1 MTDSATSGGSA
12 TAAGT
17 NLAGQSAR
25 VRLLLGGAVLV
36 LVALVA
42 GVLLGRVTAPS
53 TGGPIPGNTSAE
65 AGFSRDMQTHHAQAV
80 EMSLLVRD
88 RSDSDEIRLL
98 ALDMATAQ
106 MNQMGQMAAWLQLW
120 GLPAAEAEPSMTW
133 MTRPALD
140 GGSHESHDG
149 TAEHS
154 HTPGEPM
161 PGLAT
166 PEQMQQLRDAEGV
179 EAERLFLELM
189 IAHHRGG
196 VEMAEA
202 VIERSEHPV
211 VLDLAGGMVRVQ
223 QSELDYM
230 TELLEARS

>member
-1 MTDSATSGGSA
+1 MTASGTPDTVSATGAAA
-12 TAAGT
+12 TP
-17 NLAGQSAR
+17 R
-25 VRLLLGGAVLV
+25 VRLLLGAAVLV
-36 LVALVA
+36 LIALVA
-42 GVLLGRVTAPS
+42 GVLLGRITAPS
-53 TGGPIPGNTSAE
+53 AGGPIPSNTSAE
-65 AGFSRDMQTHHAQAV
+65 AGFSRDMQTHHTQAV
-80 EMSLLVRD
+80 EMALLVRD

-106 MNQMGQMAAWLQLW
+106 MQQIGQMAAWLQLW
-120 GLPAAEAEPSMTW
+120 GLPAAPPEPSMTW

-149 TAEHS
+149 VAQHS

-166 PEQMQQLRDAEGV
+166 PEQMQQLRAADGL
-179 EAERLFLELM
+179 EAEVLFLELM
-189 IAHHRGG
+189 IAHHQGG
-196 VEMAEA
+196 VEMAAA

-230 TELLEARS
+230 TELLEARR